1 MNTYFH
7 EVVKYHPAGYKD
19 RIYTYDDWTS
29 ISDIGK
35 TFRTGILSAD
45 DYIKVEDSYVNT
57 ILTVM
62 SETDC
67 HYLTIEYVEAY
78 EDEIIKRMK
87 EHKQRYNIPVLDFI
101 PNLKNG
107 KRVSQNKA
115 SVLFRLCLRELC
127 YIKFSCKSK
136 KLKIE
141 FGYDYYLYIKCPI
154 GKERL
159 NQIVS
164 ENHLYLDPRG

>member
-1 MNTYFH
+1 MKSYFY
-7 EVVKYHPAGYKD
+7 EIVKYHPAGYKD
-19 RIYTYDDWTS
+19 RIYTFDDWTS

-35 TFRTGILSAD
+35 IFRTGILSAD

-78 EDEIIKRMK
+78 DDEIVKRMK
-87 EHKQRYNIPVLDFI
+87 EYKQRYNIPVLDPI
-101 PNLKNG
+101 PNLKKG
-107 KRVSQNKA
+107 KEVSKNEA
-115 SVLFRLCLRELC
+115 AVLFRLCLRGLFD
-127 YIKFSCKSK
+127 INFSFKSK

-141 FGYDYYLYIKCPI
+141 FGYDYYLYIKCFCTFNI
-154 GKERL
+154 
-159 NQIVS
+159 
-164 ENHLYLDPRG
+164 LYFCL

>member
-1 MNTYFH
+1 MKSYFH
-7 EVVKYHPAGYKD
+7 EIVKYHPAGYKD
-19 RIYTYDDWTS
+19 RIYTFDDWTS

-35 TFRTGILSAD
+35 IFRTGILSAD

-78 EDEIIKRMK
+78 DDEIVKRMK
-87 EHKQRYNIPVLDFI
+87 EYKQRYNIPVLDPI
-101 PNLKNG
+101 PNLKKG
-107 KRVSQNKA
+107 KEVSKT
-115 SVLFRLCLRELC
+115 RLPFCSGFVRELC

-141 FGYDYYLYIKCPI
+141 FGYDYYLYIKCFCTFNI
-154 GKERL
+154 
-159 NQIVS
+159 
-164 ENHLYLDPRG
+164 LYFCL

>member
-1 MNTYFH
+1 MKSYFH
-7 EVVKYHPAGYKD
+7 EIVKYHPAGYKD
-19 RIYTYDDWTS
+19 RIYTFDDWTS

-35 TFRTGILSAD
+35 IFRTGILSAD

-67 HYLTIEYVEAY
+67 HYLTMEYVEAY

-87 EHKQRYNIPVLDFI
+87 EYKQRYNIPVLDPI
-101 PNLKNG
+101 PNLKKG
-107 KRVSQNKA
+107 KEVSKNEA
-115 SVLFRLCLRELC
+115 AVLFRLCLRELC

-141 FGYDYYLYIKCPI
+141 FGYDYYLYIKCLI